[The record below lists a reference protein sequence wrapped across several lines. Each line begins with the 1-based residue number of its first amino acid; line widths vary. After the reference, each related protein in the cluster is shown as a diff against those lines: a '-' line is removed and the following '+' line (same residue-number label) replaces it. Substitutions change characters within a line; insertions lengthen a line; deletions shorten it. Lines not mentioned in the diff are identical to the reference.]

1 MKIKNITLDFDK
13 NVKFKLFI
21 DLNKITF
28 SLLYRENEESM
39 WAERLRKTYTVIKNH
54 VDDVLD
60 KNIYVQPTLESISE
74 KIIEIYDE
82 FIPLINIENELME
95 SIKNFSGINIV
106 DSSEK
111 EKK

>member
-82 FIPLINIENELME
+82 FIPLKNIENELME